1 MVQYMTLINQFG
13 AILKCSPTSV
23 AMDSVFVNLPSQ
35 ARVFFLP
42 PKSTTLWTE
51 MTNSISICTKVLKQS
66 FHVISSSSQNPAM
79 LITWS
84 RFSRIVEDFKKLTA
98 LITNTMQTFQP
109 LGRKGLESHILK
121 DFCEL
126 SDKIVRECSSAM
138 LKRESL
144 GENIGGPAEQQQ
156 NDGLVGTIQHLTKEV
171 LLVFQDLIKA
181 SVVDVEEE
189 ASVDV
194 YPDNLFTVKISEYMA
209 KFESQFRFEK
219 VLKWMLKL
227 KNIMQHSCRTANDL
241 KAVDGSIRYVIL

>member
-23 AMDSVFVNLPSQ
+23 PVDSVFVSLPCQ

-42 PKSTTLWTE
+42 AKSATLWTE
-51 MTNSISICTKVLKQS
+51 MTNSIAICTKVLKQS

-109 LGRKGLESHILK
+109 LGKGLESHIFK
-121 DFCEL
+121 DLREL
-126 SDKIVRECSSAM
+126 SDRIVRECSSAM

-144 GENIGGPAEQQQ
+144 GENIGGPVEQQQ

-181 SVVDVEEE
+181 SVVDAEEE

-194 YPDNLFTVKISEYMA
+194 YPENLFTVKISEYMA

-227 KNIMQHSCRTANDL
+227 KKIMQHSCRTVSDL
-241 KAVDGSIRYVIL
+241 KAVDGSIRYVAL